1 MKNRK
6 FLTYITGG
14 LISTMVLM
22 AGCTKDFEELNTPPT
37 SVTDVDAG
45 LLLSKVQKDAAMVEG
60 NERANIE
67 FGSWIQHWAG
77 GQVAPVSRYIQQP
90 TDGVWASHYA
100 LLRNL
105 MQIRTQSLKG
115 MESNPAGKSKL
126 AIAKIMEV
134 TVWQRLTD
142 LFGDVPSSETSENA
156 SNVNTKPVYDTQES
170 IYTRLIADLDNAMAQ
185 LDPADASY
193 GNADFYF
200 KGDAAKWK
208 RFANSLKLRL
218 GMRIR
223 YAAPQLAEKTV
234 REAMAQPL
242 LAGNTENAAIP
253 TYNNAQ
259 TTNAHPVLQ
268 QFIGG
273 SPDLRYLAD
282 ALVRTLKTKND
293 PRLPMIAA
301 PTVNSVKAGTPDYRG
316 MGVALTDAE
325 LLAIIKDD
333 YSTASTTTYFNRTLS
348 TPIPCYVFTYADVC
362 FFKAEAALLGWG
374 ATAAD
379 AETFF
384 KDGVKAAMA
393 LQPYN
398 ITTIPPA
405 YETAELSFAGLS
417 AEQQLEKIMTQKW
430 ILLFGRDYE
439 AFTEWRR
446 TGYPVLTPGGNQGS
460 TNGTIPRRAVYSSL
474 EVLLNGENYR
484 AAVSRLTQGDAYV
497 SRVWWDKK
505 P

>member
-1 MKNRK
+1 MKNGK
-6 FLTYITGG
+6 FLKYITGG
-14 LISTMVLM
+14 LLSAMVLT
-22 AGCTKDFEELNTPPT
+22 AGCTKDFEQLNTPPT
-37 SVTDVDAG
+37 SVTDVDPG
-45 LLLSKVQKDAAMVEG
+45 LLLSKVQKDAAFVEG

-67 FGSWIQHWAG
+67 FGSWVQHWAG

-90 TDGVWASHYA
+90 TDGVWSSHYA

-105 MQIRTQSLKG
+105 MQLRTQALKG
-115 MESNPAGKSKL
+115 LENMPAGRSKL

-134 TVWQRLTD
+134 SVWQRLTD
-142 LFGDVPSSETSENA
+142 LFGDVPSSETSANA
-156 SNVNTKPVYDTQES
+156 AEVNTKPVYDTQEA
-170 IYTRLIADLDNAMAQ
+170 IYTRLISDLDNAMAQ
-185 LDPADASY
+185 LNATDASY

-200 KGDAAKWK
+200 KGDVAKWK
-208 RFANSLKLRL
+208 RYANSLKLRL

-242 LAGNTENAAIP
+242 LTGNADNAAIP

-268 QFIGG
+268 QFIAG
-273 SPDLRYLAD
+273 SPDLRYLAS
-282 ALVRTLKTKND
+282 ALVTTLKSKND

-316 MGVALTDAE
+316 IGVALTDAQ
-325 LLAIIKDD
+325 LLAVIRDD
-333 YSTASTTTYFNRTLS
+333 YSTAATTTYFNRTLA

-362 FFKAEAALLGWG
+362 FFKAEAAILGWG

-379 AETFF
+379 ALTFF
-384 KDGVKAAMA
+384 QDGVKAAMA

-398 ITTIPPA
+398 IATIPPA
-405 YETAELSFAGLS
+405 YAAAEFNFTGLT

-446 TGYPVLTPGGNQGS
+446 TGYPVLTPGDNKGS
-460 TNGTIPRRAVYSSL
+460 TNGTIPRRAAYSSL
-474 EVLLNGENYR
+474 ELLLNESNYQ
-484 AAVSRLTQGDAYV
+484 AAVGRLTQGDSYV
-497 SRVWWDKK
+497 SKVWWDKK

>member
-14 LISTMVLM
+14 LVCTILLT
-22 AGCTKDFEELNTPPT
+22 AGCTKDFEKLNTPPT

-115 MESNPAGKSKL
+115 MESNPAGRSKL

-142 LFGDVPSSETSENA
+142 LFGDVPSSETSEDA
-156 SNVNTKPVYDTQES
+156 SNVNTKPVYDTQEA

-185 LDPADASY
+185 LNPADASY

-200 KGDAAKWK
+200 KGDVAKWK

-223 YAAPQLAEKTV
+223 FAAPQLAEKTV

-242 LAGNTENAAIP
+242 LTGNADNAAIP

-316 MGVALTDAE
+316 MGVALTDAQ

-374 ATAAD
+374 ATAAN

-405 YETAELSFAGLS
+405 YEAAELSFAGLT

-474 EVLLNGENYR
+474 EMLLNGNNYQD
-484 AAVSRLTQGDAYV
+484 AVNRLTQGDSYV

>member
-14 LISTMVLM
+14 LFCTMVL
-22 AGCTKDFEELNTPPT
+22 ATGCTKDFETLNTPPT
-37 SVTDVDAG
+37 SVTDIDAG
-45 LLLSKVQKDAAMVEG
+45 LLLSKVQKDAAFAEG

-90 TDGVWASHYA
+90 TDGVWAAHYA

-115 MESNPAGKSKL
+115 LETMPAGRSKL
-126 AIAKIMEV
+126 AIAAILEAS
-134 TVWQRLTD
+134 VWQRLTD
-142 LFGDVPSSETSENA
+142 LFGDVPLSETSESA
-156 SNVNTKPVYDTQES
+156 TNVNSKPAFDTQEA
-170 IYTRLIADLDNAMAQ
+170 IYTRLIAMLDNAMAQ
-185 LDPADASY
+185 LNATDASY

-200 KGDAAKWK
+200 KGDVAKWK
-208 RFANSLKLRL
+208 RYANSLKLRMGL
-218 GMRIR
+218 RLR
-223 YAAPQLAEKTV
+223 YVAPQLAEKTV

-242 LAGNTENAAIP
+242 LTGNADNAAVP
-253 TYNNAQ
+253 TFNNAQ
-259 TTNAHPVLQ
+259 TTNAHPILQ

-273 SPDLRYLAD
+273 SSDLRYLAD
-282 ALVRTLKTKND
+282 AFVRTLKTKND

-301 PTVNSVKAGTPDYRG
+301 PTVNSVKAGAPDYRG
-316 MGVALTDAE
+316 MGVALTDAQ
-325 LLAIIKDD
+325 LLTIIKDD
-333 YSTASTTTYFNRTLS
+333 YSTAATTTYFNRTLA
-348 TPIPCYVFTYADVC
+348 TPIPCYVFTYAEVC

-374 ATAAD
+374 AAAGD
-379 AETFF
+379 AQTFYQ
-384 KDGVKAAMA
+384 DGIKAAMA
-393 LQPYN
+393 LPPYN

-405 YETAELSFAGLS
+405 YIAAEFSLAGLS

-430 ILLFGRDYE
+430 IVLFGRDYE

-460 TNGTIPRRAVYSSL
+460 TAGTIPRRAVYSSL
-474 EVLLNGENYR
+474 EALLNADNYN
-484 AAVSRLTQGDAYV
+484 AAVQRLTKGDNYT
-497 SRVWWDKK
+497 SKVWWDKK

>member
-14 LISTMVLM
+14 LVSTMIFA
-22 AGCTKDFEELNTPPT
+22 AGCTKDFETTNTPPT
-37 SVTDVDAG
+37 SVTDMDAG
-45 LLLSKVQKDAAMVEG
+45 LLLSKVQKDAAFVEG

-67 FGSWIQHWAG
+67 FGSWIQHWSG
-77 GQVAPVSRYIQQP
+77 GQVAPVSRYFQQP
-90 TDGVWASHYA
+90 TDGVWASHYT

-115 MESNPAGKSKL
+115 LESMPAGRSKL
-126 AIAKIMEV
+126 AIAAIMEV
-134 TVWQRLTD
+134 SVWQRLSD
-142 LFGDVPSSETSENA
+142 LFGDVPMSETSANA
-156 SNVNTKPVYDTQES
+156 SEVNSKPAFDTQEA
-170 IYTRLIADLDNAMAQ
+170 IYTRLIANLDAAMAQ
-185 LDPADASY
+185 LNAGDASY

-200 KGDAAKWK
+200 KGDVAKWK
-208 RFANSLKLRL
+208 RYANSLKLRA

-223 YAAPQLAEKTV
+223 FANPQLAEKTV

-242 LAGNTENAAIP
+242 LLNNADNAAIP
-253 TYNNAQ
+253 TFNNAQ
-259 TTNAHPVLQ
+259 TTNAHPILQ

-273 SPDLRYLAD
+273 SSDLRYLAD
-282 ALVRTLKTKND
+282 ALVRTLKSKND
-293 PRLPMIAA
+293 PRLSMIAA

-316 MGVALTDAE
+316 MGVALTDAQ

-333 YSTASTTTYFNRTLS
+333 YSTAATTTYFNRTLA

-362 FFKAEAALLGWG
+362 FFKAEAAILGWG
-374 ATAAD
+374 AATGD
-379 AETFF
+379 AVTFF
-384 KDGVKAAMA
+384 QDGVKAAMA

-405 YETAELSFAGLS
+405 YATAEFNFTGLS

-446 TGYPVLTPGGNQGS
+446 TGYPVLTPGANQGS

-474 EVLLNGENYR
+474 ESLLNADNYQ
-484 AAVSRLTQGDAYV
+484 AAVQRLTKGDSYV